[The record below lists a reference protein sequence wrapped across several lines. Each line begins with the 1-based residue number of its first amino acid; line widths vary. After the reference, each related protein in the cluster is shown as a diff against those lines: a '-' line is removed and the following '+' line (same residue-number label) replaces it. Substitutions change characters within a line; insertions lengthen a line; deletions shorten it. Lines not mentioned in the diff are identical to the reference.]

1 MIERTNAELKSA
13 RARGKNGGFPHGV
26 SVFLKD
32 KIRGSDLSHKSA
44 PKSIVESVFKVEQT
58 GNKPRHHT
66 VILPKPVT
74 PEVTQ
79 KFNKIFKPKT
89 K

>member
-1 MIERTNAELKSA
+1 M
-13 RARGKNGGFPHGV
+13 
-26 SVFLKD
+26 LKD
-32 KIRGSDLSHKSA
+32 KVKGSDLSHKSA
-44 PKSIVESVFKVEQT
+44 LKSTVESVFKVEQT

-66 VILPKPVT
+66 VILLKPVA

-79 KFNKIFKPKT
+79 KFNEIFKPKT